1 MKREECNINL
11 LTDFG
16 FKRFFGTEPY
26 KKNLI
31 HFLNAVLP
39 PYIGS
44 VRDITYLPT
53 EQLGLND
60 SNKRLVFDVLCSSQN
75 DDHIIVEM
83 QKASQEFFKNRIIA
97 YSSRHIS
104 EALEIGDRR
113 YNFPTVLTIVLADF
127 EIPELKSS
135 DKFTQHIMLKDDEN
149 KVFSEKMSF
158 LLIDLT
164 KFAAEMDFGQLADE
178 EQKWCFVIKNMWR
191 LKDSDIP
198 VEETIFRELYENCK
212 ISKLNTMEKQEYEK
226 SVLEY
231 EDVKDALD
239 YHRRLAKTEGF
250 NDGFEKG
257 LEKGIESGIEKGIE
271 KGIKKGQKEAKRQM
285 VANMLKHGMTITD
298 IAEITD
304 LTEDEVNHLSK
315 EM

>member
-1 MKREECNINL
+1 MKRKESNINL

-39 PYIGS
+39 PYIGF

-53 EQLGLND
+53 EQLGIND
-60 SNKRLVFDVLCSSQN
+60 TNKRLVFDVLCSSQN

-97 YSSRHIS
+97 YTSRHIS
-104 EALEIGDRR
+104 EALEVGDRR
-113 YNFPTVLTIVLADF
+113 YNFPTILTIVLADF
-127 EIPELKSS
+127 EIPELKYL

-149 KVFSEKMSF
+149 KIFSEKMSF

-164 KFAAEMDFGQLADE
+164 KFAAEMDFGQLTDA
-178 EQKWCFVIKNMWR
+178 EQKWCYVIKNMWR
-191 LKDSDIP
+191 LKDGDIP
-198 VEETIFRELYENCK
+198 VEETVFRELYENCK
-212 ISKLNTMEKQEYEK
+212 ISKLNAMEKQEYEK

-239 YHRRLAKTEGF
+239 YHRRLAKAEGF

-257 LEKGIESGIEKGIE
+257 LEKGIEKGIEKGVEKGIE
-271 KGIKKGQKEAKRQM
+271 KGLEEAKRQM
-285 VANMLKHGMTITD
+285 AASMLKHGIPIAD
-298 IAEITD
+298 IASITGM
-304 LTEDEVNHLSK
+304 TEDEIAHGL
-315 EM
+315 